1 MEVSRM
7 ASMERER
14 AYGKRSAQVL
24 RAATALRRRRRNGR
38 RHGWGGTA
46 STNVTGPSW
55 ARNPR
60 LVARDQPNR

>member
-1 MEVSRM
+1 MEVSRV

-14 AYGKRSAQVL
+14 AYGKKVGTGPPRCYRSPT
-24 RAATALRRRRRNGR
+24 TAEEGR
-38 RHGWGGTA
+38 RHGWDGTA

-55 ARNPR
+55 ARKPK